1 MSEGEPQNFL
11 RACLLLLLREQPTHG
26 YDLVRRLQ
34 SLRDRAKGRGGVYRV
49 LRGLEREGLVESFWH
64 TSEVGPPR
72 RMYSIT
78 SKGISEL
85 ARQADALAET
95 RDELCAFLE
104 RHARSCE
111 AEVTC

>member
-1 MSEGEPQNFL
+1 MSEGEPQNYR

-34 SLRDRAKGRGGVYRV
+34 ALRDSKGRGGGVYRA
-49 LRGLEREGLVESFWH
+49 LRGLEREGLVESLWH

-72 RMYSIT
+72 RMYRIT
-78 SKGISEL
+78 SKGNLEL

-104 RHARSCE
+104 RYARGCE
-111 AEVTC
+111 AEVTS